1 MKAAVYLRKSRAEA
15 GDEDALSRHRE
26 TLISFAAAN
35 RIEIEQIY
43 EEIVSGENL
52 YLRPQM
58 LRLLDD
64 ISQNRYEA
72 VLCMDIDRLGRGDM
86 ASQGMILDTLRTAGC
101 LIITPRRVYDL
112 NNEIDETYSEFE
124 AFMARQEYK
133 MITRRM
139 RRGVVAAAQEGSHVT
154 EVPFGYQR
162 AWQGKRATL
171 EPNPE
176 QAPWVQRAFDLY
188 VNQFQGCQAI
198 ADLFNRQGPPP
209 KKAQQWGRTAIRRIL
224 RNPVYTGQWVYNRTQ
239 WQRRRSLADKN
250 IALPRPQE
258 EWIVVDHAF
267 PPLVDRQ
274 TFEQA
279 QQIFAGRGHSPYF
292 TGEFKNPLA
301 GLVYC
306 QKCGKKMQ
314 RQHQQSKGIAPC
326 LRCPT
331 SGCAKS
337 IRLDLVEQA
346 VLESLADAAA
356 RLQSGAIPSPAP
368 EPDLARGLEK
378 DLEQELEQDLETLRQ
393 QQNHLYDLLEQQVYT
408 IELFQARTRQLN
420 QKKQALESQLEAARR
435 RQSRAAFDRQLLKQ
449 LTHVL
454 ECYDAAQDINEKNA
468 LLKTVVKRAEC
479 YRPKGAPAR
488 QFTLSLSLLEF

>member
-1 MKAAVYLRKSRAEA
+1 MKAAIYLRKSRAEA

-26 TLISFAAAN
+26 TLLSFAAAN
-35 RIEIEQIY
+35 QIAVEEIY

-58 LRLLDD
+58 LRLLED
-64 ISQNRYEA
+64 IGQKQYEA

-86 ASQGMILDTLRTAGC
+86 ASQGVILDTLRTAGC
-101 LIITPRRVYDL
+101 LIVTPRRVYDL
-112 NNEIDETYSEFE
+112 NNEMDETYSEFE

-139 RRGVVAAAQEGSHVT
+139 RRGVMAAAKEGSHIS

-162 AWQGKRATL
+162 AWQGKRAGL
-171 EPNPE
+171 APHPE

-209 KKAQQWGRTAIRRIL
+209 KRAQQWGRSAIRRML
-224 RNPVYTGQWVYNRTQ
+224 RNPIYTGQWIYNRTQ
-239 WQRRRSLADKN
+239 WQKRRSLTDKN
-250 IALPRPQE
+250 IALPRPQQD
-258 EWIVVDHAF
+258 WIVVEDAF

-274 TFEQA
+274 TFDQA
-279 QQIFAGRGHSPYF
+279 QQIFASRGHSPYF

-306 QKCGKKMQ
+306 GKCGKKMQ
-314 RQHQQSKGIAPC
+314 RQHQQSKGLAPC

-331 SGCAKS
+331 AGCAKS

-346 VLESLADAAA
+346 LLESLAETVA
-356 RLQSGAIPSPAP
+356 RLRSGQSQSEEAP
-368 EPDLARGLEK
+368 PEQPDLISGLEK
-378 DLEQELEQDLETLRQ
+378 ELQALQRQ
-393 QQNHLYDLLEQQVYT
+393 QNRLYDLLEQQVYT
-408 IELFQARTRQLN
+408 IDLFQARTQQLAQRRQT
-420 QKKQALESQLEAARR
+420 LESRLNAARR
-435 RQSRAAFDRQLLKQ
+435 RQNQADFSRQLLQ
-449 LTHVL
+449 RLDHVL
-454 ECYDAAQDINEKNA
+454 ECYGATEDVNEKNA
-468 LLKTVVKRAEC
+468 LLKTVVKRADC
-479 YRPKGAPAR
+479 YRPKDASAR